1 MKKLCSLLLAVLLLC
16 GLLGAVPVA
25 AASGSLSAKISA
37 ETVTV
42 GNKVTLTLTYNGGGA
57 SIASIDARIS
67 YNADAFQYLSASGA
81 SVSGGSGV
89 IKLSYYANDTTPPGK
104 VTISL
109 TFKAVSPGK
118 SNFAVET
125 NEFTNDKDYSSLG
138 TPDKTVSAAAINPT
152 LSGNANLSSLR
163 PSRGTLTPK
172 FNSKTTNYTIWVP
185 YTTTSLS
192 LSATTQDKGAKTSV
206 SGKNSLSVGKNT
218 QVITVTAPN
227 GTTKKYTVVITRD
240 DKQDTTAPSGSAGS
254 TTTTTAAPPKDALEV
269 TVNGEL
275 MNVADT
281 QPQVQLPAGFE
292 WSYIPLNGVQVSAA
306 KNEKSGMTLLYLT
319 KASDE
324 KVSAF
329 YIYDAASGE
338 FAAFRPFTISGADF
352 VLLDM
357 PAQQEAPTGT
367 IVGTFSYKDSTIEAF
382 TYTDELYKDYT
393 IVYAVSPT
401 GTAGLYVYD
410 QVDGTMQ
417 RYHAPVAPAD
427 VDLDKPAEKKTN
439 AVITFFTDYRNVLLI
454 SAAILCGLALL
465 VGAVVMAVRLM
476 PHSERGKH

>member
-1 MKKLCSLLLAVLLLC
+1 MKKLCSLCLAVLLLC

-25 AASGSLSAKISA
+25 AASGSLSAKIGA

-42 GNKVTLTLTYNGGGA
+42 GNTVTLTLTYNGGGA
-57 SIASIDARIS
+57 PIASIDARVS
-67 YNADAFQYLSASGA
+67 YNAGAFQYQSASGA
-81 SVSGGSGV
+81 SASGGSGV
-89 IKLSYYANDTTPPGK
+89 IKLSYYANSTTPASK

-138 TPDKTVSAAAINPT
+138 TPDKTVSATAINPT
-152 LSGNANLSSLR
+152 LSGNANLSSLK

-172 FNSKTTNYTIWVP
+172 FNPKTTNYTIWVP

-192 LSATTQDKGAKTSV
+192 LSATTEDKGAKTSV

-240 DKQDTTAPSGSAGS
+240 DNQETTTPSGSGSGSATTTAP
-254 TTTTTAAPPKDALEV
+254 PPKDALEV

-281 QPQVQLPAGFE
+281 QPQVQLPAGFT

-306 KNEKSGMTLLYLT
+306 KNEKTGMTLLYLT
-319 KASDE
+319 KATDE
-324 KVSAF
+324 KASAF
-329 YIYDAASGE
+329 YIYNAASGE
-338 FAAFRPFTISGADF
+338 FAPFRPLAIAGADF

-357 PAQQEAPTGT
+357 PSQQEPPTGT
-367 IVGTFSYKDSTIEAF
+367 ILGSFPYKDTTVEAF
-382 TYTDELYKDYT
+382 TYTDALYKDYT
-393 IVYAVSPT
+393 IVYAVSPN

-427 VDLDKPAEKKTN
+427 VKVEQPAAKKTN
-439 AVITFFTDYRNVLLI
+439 AVIAFFTDYRNVLLI

-465 VGAVVMAVRLM
+465 IGAIVMAVRLL